1 MDKGGIHM
9 AVEKQFIEHMTEEN
23 YRLPRDYVQKNR
35 VVPLGLEEGQLVIAA
50 PEGLSLDIRR
60 DLEVFFN
67 MRLAFRT
74 FASEELE
81 KLVQDFLESG
91 GETVEGVLQGIN
103 SEEYSASDLYLTHS
117 IENLE
122 DLAQEA
128 PIIRLVNLVINEALR
143 ERASDIHLEP
153 FENSVKLRYR
163 IDGILYEKTPP
174 PKNLFAAIITRIKI
188 MANLNIAERRLPQ
201 DGRIRIKLAGREVDI
216 RVSSIP
222 TIYGESLVMRLL
234 DQSSVLLELAE
245 LGFEEDTLANI
256 RENLMFNHGIILV
269 TGPTG
274 SGKTTTLYSCLNL
287 MNVPEKKILTVED
300 PVEYQMQ
307 GINQMQVNEK
317 IGFTFATGLRS
328 ILRQDPDII
337 MVGEMRD
344 LETAQMGIQAAL
356 TGHLVFSTL
365 HTNDSSSSIA
375 RLVDMGVED
384 YLAASTLRCILA
396 QRLVRRICPHC
407 KEEYTPP
414 PAELK
419 AARLTDS
426 TATYYHGAG
435 CEQCNDSGYR
445 GRLGVYELLNI
456 SPEIE
461 EMITQKRNASEIKR
475 MAVSLGMRTLRED
488 GFRKVLRGL
497 TTIEEVLR
505 VTQV

>member
-1 MDKGGIHM
+1 M
-9 AVEKQFIEHMTEEN
+9 AVEKQYTEN
-23 YRLPRDYVQKNR
+23 VSTAKYRLPREYVQKNR
-35 VVPLGLEEGQLVIAA
+35 VVPLGMEEGFLAIAV
-50 PEGLSLDIRR
+50 PQGLSQDVRR
-60 DLEVFFN
+60 DLDVFFN
-67 MRLAFRT
+67 VPLTFRVYE
-74 FASEELE
+74 SDPLD
-81 KLVQDFLESG
+81 KLIQEFLDSG
-91 GETVEGVLQGIN
+91 GETVEGVLRGIN
-103 SEEYSASDLYLTHS
+103 TEEYSGNDLYFTHNV
-117 IENLE
+117 ENLE

-128 PIIRLVNLVINEALR
+128 PIIRLVNLIINEALR

-153 FENSVKLRYR
+153 FEDVVKLRYR

-174 PKNLFAAIITRIKI
+174 SKTLFPAIITRIKI

-216 RVSSIP
+216 RVSTIP

-234 DQSSVLLELAE
+234 DQSAVLLDLGE
-245 LGFEEDTLANI
+245 LGFEEDTLVTV
-256 RENLMFNHGIILV
+256 RENLSFNNGIILV

-274 SGKTTTLYSCLNL
+274 SGKTTTLYSCLHL

-300 PVEYQMQ
+300 PVEYQMR
-307 GINQMQVNEK
+307 GINQMQVNDR

-365 HTNDSSSSIA
+365 HTNDSASSIA

-384 YLAASTLRCILA
+384 YLVASTIRCILA
-396 QRLVRRICPHC
+396 QRLVRRICPNC
-407 KEEYTPP
+407 REVYTPHH
-414 PAELK
+414 AELK
-419 AARLTDS
+419 AARLTDAG
-426 TATYYHGAG
+426 ATYYHGAG
-435 CEQCNDSGYR
+435 CEECNYTGYR
-445 GRLGVYELLNI
+445 ERIGVYELLNVT
-456 SPEIE
+456 PEIE

-475 MAVSLGMRTLRED
+475 MAVSQGMRTLRED